1 MLFDICV
8 EQFKFISVFKTWF
21 QSVGM
26 LFLLNN
32 NKELYGLKKCDNEEM
47 QRLGYAIYR
56 CLFIEIKKKET
67 TYFFK

>member
-1 MLFDICV
+1 MLFNICV

-21 QSVGM
+21 QSIIIKRI
-26 LFLLNN
+26 

-47 QRLGYAIYR
+47 QRLGYALYR
-56 CLFIEIKKKET
+56 CLFLEIKKKET